1 MDARVYFHLVDA
13 IADASSVAELSTVR
27 NLIDDA
33 EMHPKEREALG
44 RAFNARERTL
54 RGSDA
59 EVPKQQAE
67 RAD

>member
-13 IADASSVAELSTVR
+13 IADASSVADLSTVR
-27 NLIDDA
+27 DLIDGA

-44 RAFNARERTL
+44 RAFQARERTI
-54 RGSDA
+54 RASDS
-59 EVPKQQAE
+59 EVPKVAVE

>member
-13 IADASSVAELSTVR
+13 IADASSITELSTVR
-27 NLIDDA
+27 NMIDGA

-44 RAFNARERTL
+44 RAFDARERSI
-54 RGSDA
+54 RGSDS
-59 EVPKQQAE
+59 EVPKLPVE

>member
-13 IADASSVAELSTVR
+13 IADASSITELSTVR
-27 NLIDDA
+27 DMIDGA

-44 RAFNARERTL
+44 RAFQARERTI
-54 RGSDA
+54 RGSDS
-59 EVPKQQAE
+59 EVPKLRVE

>member
-13 IADASSVAELSTVR
+13 IADASNVADLFTVR
-27 NLIDDA
+27 RMIDSA

-44 RAFNARERTL
+44 RAFQARERTL
-54 RGSDA
+54 RGSDS
-59 EVPKQQAE
+59 EVVKQPAE

>member
-13 IADASSVAELSTVR
+13 IADASSITELSTVR
-27 NLIDDA
+27 NMIDGA

-44 RAFNARERTL
+44 RAFDARERSI
-54 RGSDA
+54 RGSDS
-59 EVPKQQAE
+59 EVPKLPVQ

>member
-13 IADASSVAELSTVR
+13 IADAASVAELSTVR
-27 NLIDDA
+27 NMIDSA

-44 RAFNARERTL
+44 RAFTARERTL
-54 RGSDA
+54 RGTDT
-59 EVPKQQAE
+59 EVAKPRAE

>member
-27 NLIDDA
+27 EMIASA

-44 RAFNARERTL
+44 RAFQARERSL

-59 EVPKQQAE
+59 EIPKPVTE

>member
-13 IADASSVAELSTVR
+13 IADASSVAELTTVR
-27 NLIDDA
+27 DMIDGA

-44 RAFNARERTL
+44 RAFQARERTL
-54 RGSDA
+54 RASDA
-59 EVPKQQAE
+59 EVPKLPAE

>member
-13 IADASSVAELSTVR
+13 IADASSVADLATVR
-27 NLIDDA
+27 NLINDA

-44 RAFNARERTL
+44 RAFNARERVL

-59 EVPKQQAE
+59 EVPKPQAE